1 MKALDLVNCGEL
13 YFSTDNDCRRITRSL
28 SVREES
34 LVSNQEEA
42 DTKLVLHSVHALNE
56 SPRQKVIVRSSSGDT
71 DVLVILLSKM
81 IGREDKIYPDYGTGL
96 AQ

>member
-13 YFSTDNDCRRITRSL
+13 CFSTVNDCPRITRSL

-34 LVSNQEEA
+34 QEEA
-42 DTKLVLHSVHALNE
+42 DTKLVLHSLHALNE
-56 SPRQKVIVRSSSGDT
+56 SPRQKVIARSPSGDT
-71 DVLVILLSKM
+71 DVPVILLSKM
-81 IGREDKIYPDYGTGL
+81 IGREDKIYLDYGTGL